1 MYIYI
6 INKLTYIVIGFN
18 NKVNTMS
25 GRVIPYL
32 DKNNYNELK
41 ELLHIKPLPNFIIG
55 VFPNILNEI
64 TNDYD
69 LILLS
74 NIYSFLGIDV
84 TKYNEI
90 MKNVFT
96 HLNETGEVQANY
108 VWHEYSDFFTGF
120 KENGYIID
128 KVDAVQD
135 TNSYNYVATLRKK

>member
-1 MYIYI
+1 
-6 INKLTYIVIGFN
+6 
-18 NKVNTMS
+18 MS

-135 TNSYNYVATLRKK
+135 TNSYNYVATLRKKW